1 MMSEELMKKIGLAF
15 IIIVWGTLMGIAAH
29 GAQTTEMM
37 ADRYDIKGYSIA
49 YR

>member
-1 MMSEELMKKIGLAF
+1 MKRIELAF
-15 IIIVWGTLMGIAAH
+15 IIMVWGTLMGIVAH

-37 ADRYDIKGYSIA
+37 ADRYGIKGYSIA